1 MFTST
6 DYDKLEQLMAE
17 KNENRVLI
25 QKLLASQEEV
35 ISTISHEIRNPLTL
49 VYSTLQLLESRHP
62 EITSDRYWR
71 AMREDIEYM
80 KQLLEELS
88 SLNHS
93 AALSRSMFSF
103 REFMEHLALS
113 FASSCADTPIQFT
126 SFLSPDLPAVCG
138 DRTKLREVFLNILR
152 NAAEAIEQSGNI
164 RLEAFVKGENIVVQ
178 IADSGCGISSEQQ
191 KTIFQPFV
199 TYKSG
204 GTGLGLAIAQRV
216 IEAHGGQI
224 SLHSAVGKGTTFT
237 VLLPV

>member
-25 QKLLASQEEV
+25 QKLLSSQEEA

-49 VYSTLQLLESRHP
+49 IYSTLQLLESRHP
-62 EITSDRYWR
+62 EIISDRYWR
-71 AMREDIEYM
+71 SMREDIEYM

-93 AALSRSMFSF
+93 ASLSCSTFSF
-103 REFMEHLALS
+103 REFMELIVLS
-113 FASSCADTPIQFT
+113 FASSCTDNSIEFT
-126 SFLSPDLPAVCG
+126 SFLSPTLPSINA
-138 DRTKLREVFLNILR
+138 DRTKLKEVFLNILR
-152 NAAEAIEQSGNI
+152 NAAEAVEYSGTI
-164 RLEAFVKGENIVVQ
+164 RLDALVKDHHIAVQ

-191 KTIFQPFV
+191 EKIFQPFV

-204 GTGLGLAIAQRV
+204 GTGLGLAIAHRV

-224 SLHSAVGKGTTFT
+224 SVKSMIGKGTIFT
-237 VLLPV
+237 ILLPI